1 MCNCLYF
8 VLFSCRAFNAPY
20 YIGMVVPFLLVY
32 IFNWVIFVI
41 IIASLIHNNIIQSK
55 VKADTKM
62 NKRFFKQQFL
72 IAVTLSILFGLGWG
86 IGLLATQDIHTNK
99 TVRDLFAALF
109 VLTTAFYGV
118 FIFIVRCVRSQE
130 VRNTW
135 KQFFLCVTGKDINE
149 LTSSITSHIQH
160 KWDVS
165 GLEKKT
171 TLREVQF
178 SSEAGKYVSTET
190 SIHMEKVVERYP
202 AEMVSESKE
211 TCFVT
216 SFPDDDFHEKKEES
230 MNDISMD
237 IDEMLRDIQVKKLS
251 FSDEADTMFP
261 ELSVVTDTDTKNEQD
276 QQEVQEEK
284 ISFKDQ
290 SHDSFIEDN

>member
-1 MCNCLYF
+1 
-8 VLFSCRAFNAPY
+8 
-20 YIGMVVPFLLVY
+20 MVVPFLLVY
-32 IFNWVIFVI
+32 IFNWVIFII
-41 IIASLIHNNIIQSK
+41 IIASLIQNNIVQSK

-118 FIFIVRCVRSQE
+118 FVFIVRCVRSQE

-135 KQFFLCVTGKDINE
+135 KRLFFSVTGKHISE

-160 KWDVS
+160 KWDVGS
-165 GLEKKT
+165 LEKKT
-171 TLREVQF
+171 TLTDDQF
-178 SSEAGKYVSTET
+178 SSEAGKYVSTQT
-190 SIHMEKVVERYP
+190 SIAMENIVEKYP
-202 AEMVSESKE
+202 TELVSESKE
-211 TCFVT
+211 ASFIT
-216 SFPDDDFHEKKEES
+216 SFLDDDCHEKKEES
-230 MNDISMD
+230 MIEISMD
-237 IDEMLRDIQVKKLS
+237 VDEILRDIQLKRVSL
-251 FSDEADTMFP
+251 SDEADNMFL
-261 ELSVVTDTDTKNEQD
+261 ELAVAADTDTGNEQD
-276 QQEVQEEK
+276 QEVQEEK

>member
-1 MCNCLYF
+1 MYVIVF
-8 VLFSCRAFNAPY
+8 FLFSCCAFNAPY

-32 IFNWVIFVI
+32 IFNWVIFII
-41 IIASLIHNNIIQSK
+41 IIASLIQNNIVQSK

-118 FIFIVRCVRSQE
+118 FVFIVRCVRSQE

-135 KQFFLCVTGKDINE
+135 KRLFFSVTGKHISE

-160 KWDVS
+160 KWNVGS
-165 GLEKKT
+165 LEKKT
-171 TLREVQF
+171 TLTDDQF
-178 SSEAGKYVSTET
+178 SSEAGKYVSTQT
-190 SIHMEKVVERYP
+190 SIAMENIAEKYP
-202 AEMVSESKE
+202 TELVSESKE
-211 TCFVT
+211 ASFIT
-216 SFPDDDFHEKKEES
+216 SFLDDDCHEKKEES
-230 MNDISMD
+230 MIEISMD
-237 IDEMLRDIQVKKLS
+237 VDEILRDIQLKRVSL
-251 FSDEADTMFP
+251 SDEADNMFL
-261 ELSVVTDTDTKNEQD
+261 ELAVAADTDTGNEQD
-276 QQEVQEEK
+276 QEVQEEK

>member
-1 MCNCLYF
+1 MYVIVF
-8 VLFSCRAFNAPY
+8 FLFSCRAFNAPY

-32 IFNWVIFVI
+32 IFNWVIFII
-41 IIASLIHNNIIQSK
+41 IIASLIQNNIVQSK

-118 FIFIVRCVRSQE
+118 FVFIVRCVRSQE

-135 KQFFLCVTGKDINE
+135 KRLFFSVTGKHISE

-160 KWDVS
+160 KWDVGS
-165 GLEKKT
+165 LEKKT
-171 TLREVQF
+171 TLTDDQF
-178 SSEAGKYVSTET
+178 SSEAGKYVSTQT
-190 SIHMEKVVERYP
+190 PIAMENIVEKYP
-202 AEMVSESKE
+202 TDFVSESNE
-211 TCFVT
+211 ASLIT
-216 SFPDDDFHEKKEES
+216 SFPDDDCHEKKEES
-230 MNDISMD
+230 MIEISMD
-237 IDEMLRDIQVKKLS
+237 VDEILRDIQLKRVSL
-251 FSDEADTMFP
+251 SDEADNMFL
-261 ELSVVTDTDTKNEQD
+261 ELAIAADTDTGNEQD
-276 QQEVQEEK
+276 QREVQEEK